1 KFTFSDEGQPP
12 ANVPLNE
19 DGLNWWANTADGSG
33 YIQLRSGKN
42 NSMLQNFNADF
53 GTKHEF
59 HFYTTFDMSVEDIES
74 NSLQMDLIPNPS
86 SGSSR
91 IHIETVEVQDYQIEV
106 LDALGRKVF
115 SKRGN
120 QLS

>member
-1 KFTFSDEGQPP
+1 
-12 ANVPLNE
+12 
-19 DGLNWWANTADGSG
+19 
-33 YIQLRSGKN
+33 
-42 NSMLQNFNADF
+42 MLQNFNADF

-120 QLS
+120 QLSADYNIDGLEAGIYFVVLTQGEEQVVRKLAVQ